1 MAEETAAAMPAKR
14 VTLFI
19 TVFACTL
26 ATAFYTVFALG
37 VIYHPGP
44 ANPAVA
50 APVESAVTD
59 ARRVRRREAAAM
71 WAGDPKKEMQK
82 KKKVMQKKKMQAV
95 RKKLVES
102 AMKSGIQQKSEA
114 AAVPPH
120 PSHTSRR

>member
-82 KKKVMQKKKMQAV
+82 KIEIVKSQHRVGRSKIVHWCKAFLFSLTFCIAV
-95 RKKLVES
+95 CVW
-102 AMKSGIQQKSEA
+102 
-114 AAVPPH
+114 
-120 PSHTSRR
+120 